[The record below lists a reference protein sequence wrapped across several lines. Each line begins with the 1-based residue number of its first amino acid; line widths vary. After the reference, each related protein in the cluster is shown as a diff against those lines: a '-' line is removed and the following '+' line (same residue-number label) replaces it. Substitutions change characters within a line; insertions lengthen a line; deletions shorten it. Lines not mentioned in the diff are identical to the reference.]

1 MKIKRII
8 LNCLFNKRQRSV
20 LWEALLFSAHTYR
33 RRKEMENFAVVNQ
46 VIEELKTVW
55 GIKERMYSESE
66 VAAIMKATSEKAVA
80 KLAPQFKE
88 EYRRHY
94 EHGFKRGHDQALKEL
109 IDSVS
114 PEGSLKVGTV
124 IDTSVCKTCESKDSC
139 ETYNILRSE
148 EEESKE
154 EIKSKEKT
162 EEQASEAA
170 SQADNKEEN

>member
-1 MKIKRII
+1 M
-8 LNCLFNKRQRSV
+8 
-20 LWEALLFSAHTYR
+20 
-33 RRKEMENFAVVNQ
+33 
-46 VIEELKTVW
+46 
-55 GIKERMYSESE
+55 
-66 VAAIMKATSEKAVA
+66 
-80 KLAPQFKE
+80 
-88 EYRRHY
+88 
-94 EHGFKRGHDQALKEL
+94 KEL

-124 IDTSVCKTCESKDSC
+124 IDTSECKTCEAKDFC

-170 SQADNKEEN
+170 FQADNKEEN